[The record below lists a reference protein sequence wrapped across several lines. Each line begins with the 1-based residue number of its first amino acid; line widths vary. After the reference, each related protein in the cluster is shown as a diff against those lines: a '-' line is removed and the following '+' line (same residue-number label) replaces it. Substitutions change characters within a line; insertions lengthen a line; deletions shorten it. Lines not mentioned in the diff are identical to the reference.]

1 MKQRLFFWGVCYFAN
16 MLVFTN
22 RGEVS
27 KIAAGSRS
35 LTAISHFDLHTSQLA
50 QPNQYLTRQGFS
62 PPTHHSQPLF
72 RVVQPCTLST
82 TMEPA
87 AVPGP
92 GPVEALVSTP
102 VPRGTPVAMTPL
114 QPTPL
119 SAEDTPDLLLRE
131 GLLEPVLCPVFRQ
144 LDAEANVPEGTVSAT
159 CTARIL
165 TGPKRGKVCG
175 KPTKAGHL
183 CGLHGPTRNRKR
195 QQKRNAPIDGV
206 DVAALGLPLVSKKA
220 EQCRFMCP
228 GAAGRPDVQCQ
239 RKTRDPSN
247 VCHCHRNAAPRKTRK
262 YTHVPVALRERAISA
277 VVANGLS
284 YAQAARRLGLPRQT
298 VHDVVRHYELTGET
312 TRTSRHS
319 KPPNLKVT
327 EEMVAFVR
335 QQVWPPKLRVDG
347 PGGDATL
354 TLRGLC
360 DLVLQKFGTRL
371 SIPTMQRVLT
381 RDDLQFSCKKLRI
394 VSQRNNCNVRFATHH
409 VPPHC

>member
-1 MKQRLFFWGVCYFAN
+1 

-102 VPRGTPVAMTPL
+102 VPRGTPVTMTPL

-239 RKTRDPSN
+239 RMTRDPSN
-247 VCHCHRNAAPRKTRK
+247 VCHCHRNAGPRKTRK
-262 YTHVPVALRERAISA
+262 YTHVPVALRERRFRPLLQTASPMPRPHAGSA
-277 VVANGLS
+277 YHGKLYTTSCVTTSSPARQLE
-284 YAQAARRLGLPRQT
+284 QAAIQSRPTRKLQRRWSLSFG
-298 VHDVVRHYELTGET
+298 
-312 TRTSRHS
+312 SRCGRRS
-319 KPPNLKVT
+319 
-327 EEMVAFVR
+327 F
-335 QQVWPPKLRVDG
+335 
-347 PGGDATL
+347 
-354 TLRGLC
+354 
-360 DLVLQKFGTRL
+360 
-371 SIPTMQRVLT
+371 VLT
-381 RDDLQFSCKKLRI
+381 ARG
-394 VSQRNNCNVRFATHH
+394 AT
-409 VPPHC
+409 PR